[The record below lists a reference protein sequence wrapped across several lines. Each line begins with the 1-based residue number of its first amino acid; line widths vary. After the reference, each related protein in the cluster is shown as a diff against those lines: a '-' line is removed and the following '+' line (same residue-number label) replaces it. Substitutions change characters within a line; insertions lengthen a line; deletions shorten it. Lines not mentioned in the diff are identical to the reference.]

1 MQFCAFFV
9 CILCIISFSYIFLV
23 FLLLKKFHYPN
34 TVLLSP
40 VIGPI
45 DIVKLWNPF
54 YRIRLIMGK
63 FVCTQIRTSC
73 SCSCEKKKDFLNLFF
88 WVWNI
93 LPRGLIGLL
102 TKTPKKNLGYFCTLK
117 RTFLANKWGF
127 RSELGQVLGSN
138 VPLAVLIDP

>member
-73 SCSCEKKKDFLNLFF
+73 SCSSEKEKDFSNLF
-88 WVWNI
+88 W
-93 LPRGLIGLL
+93 GLEYFAQRFNWPFDKNGQ
-102 TKTPKKNLGYFCTLK
+102 TKKFDPIFDLW
-117 RTFLANKWGF
+117 RTFLAKKSW
-127 RSELGQVLGSN
+127 L
-138 VPLAVLIDP
+138 